1 MYTYQSTCIFKDLN
15 ACQQV
20 DMWAVRINKSVTSG
34 SNLTA
39 RENEIELLTTILAYW
54 SHNTR
59 GGFLY
64 LHYADDVALV
74 AKMLQGVLRLSLSV
88 TSEESM
94 PLGLHI
100 SWSKTTIQQIG
111 EPRYSWT
118 H

>member
-54 SHNTR
+54 SHNT
-59 GGFLY
+59 
-64 LHYADDVALV
+64 
-74 AKMLQGVLRLSLSV
+74 
-88 TSEESM
+88 
-94 PLGLHI
+94 
-100 SWSKTTIQQIG
+100 
-111 EPRYSWT
+111 
-118 H
+118 